1 MIKIT
6 LLALTAVLLVG
17 CQTRSISK
25 PPVTEQMNAL
35 ADLIGSAGYLR
46 DHCGLTDI
54 PADKS
59 LASIADITALDM
71 GWDPR
76 DYTTGDWN
84 SQSYNP
90 DLMRMGVN
98 IEKSLEKNNP
108 VPGAACQSLA
118 GNKHIAAFV
127 QLAKQRG

>member
-1 MIKIT
+1 MKKVT
-6 LLALTAVLLVG
+6 LLVFAASLLMG
-17 CQTRSISK
+17 CQSQAASK
-25 PPVTEQMNAL
+25 PSVPEQMNAL

-46 DHCGLTDI
+46 DHCGLGDI

-59 LASIADITALDM
+59 LAAIADITAMDM

-76 DYTTGDWN
+76 DYTTADWN
-84 SQSYNP
+84 AQPYNP
-90 DLMRMGVN
+90 QLMQMGINV
-98 IEKSLEKNNP
+98 EKSLEKNNP
-108 VPGAACQSLA
+108 VPEAACQPLA